1 MKMKKLYFLLL
12 LAFPGLC
19 LAQVDPEKDA
29 VQAVVMAMFD
39 GMRAGDSSAVGM
51 LFLPQATMQTVMV
64 TDNGPE
70 IRNGS
75 VAGFLNAVG
84 TPREATL
91 DERIWS
97 YDIRIDGHLANVWTE
112 YGLYY
117 GDKFMH
123 CGVNNFQL
131 FKSGSGWKILSIT
144 DTRRKDA
151 DCWQVQPDLAGELGT
166 LIDNWH
172 VAAAQADEEVF
183 FGSMTSDGIYLGT
196 DASERWER
204 DVFRDWAKS
213 AFERESA
220 WDFKPHS
227 RQVYFSANGQ
237 IGWWEELLDTW
248 MGPCRG
254 SGVAVKTPQG
264 WRIKHYNLSFTV
276 PNEKVDA
283 VKELLKP

>member
-1 MKMKKLYFLLL
+1 MKKLYFLVLL
-12 LAFPGLC
+12 SGYFFQPVFG
-19 LAQVDPEKDA
+19 QDDPEKGA

-39 GMRAGDSSAVGM
+39 GMRAGDSSAVGA

-70 IRNGS
+70 LRNGS

-84 TPREATL
+84 TPREAML

-117 GDKFMH
+117 GDRFMH

-131 FKSGSGWKILSIT
+131 FKAAGGWKILSIT

-151 DCWQVQPDLAGELGT
+151 DCWQIKPDLAGELGA
-166 LIDNWH
+166 LIDAWH
-172 VAAAQADEEVF
+172 LAAAKADEEVF
-183 FGSMTSDGIYLGT
+183 FGSMTADGVYLGT
-196 DASERWER
+196 DAGERWER
-204 DVFRDWAKS
+204 DVFRDWAKT
-213 AFERESA
+213 AFERETA
-220 WDFKPHS
+220 WDFKSHS
-227 RQVYFSANGQ
+227 REMYFSANGQ

-254 SGVAVKTPQG
+254 SGVAVKTPEG

-276 PNEKVDA
+276 PNDKVDA